1 MLKNT
6 QKNVRF
12 EICSMLSTI
21 SYTFLIPRPRGGTW
35 GTCGTSGTCGAVQVV
50 LAVLVGHKKTGHI
63 GPA

>member
-21 SYTFLIPRPRGGTW
+21 SYTFFIPGPRGGTW
-35 GTCGTSGTCGAVQVV
+35 GTCGTSGTSG
-50 LAVLVGHKKTGHI
+50 AVLVGHKKTGHI